1 MCHAS
6 DYAHL
11 LEGEPS
17 PEERAAM
24 AQIPQEPERRPRDVS
39 GEPREWVAWSDHL
52 GTDYLAGFPLVED
65 AEVYARTLVFGQRG
79 RVACERPSFDPY
91 WCIVHSHDFADGAGA
106 CEAAR

>member
-39 GEPREWVAWSDHL
+39 GEPREWTPTWAS
-52 GTDYLAGFPLVED
+52 AFPMAED
-65 AEVYARTLVFGQRG
+65 AETFARTLVFGQRG

-91 WCIVHSHDFADGAGA
+91 WCIVHSDDFADGAGA
-106 CEAAR
+106 CESAR

>member
-39 GEPREWVAWSDHL
+39 GPFTEYAPTW
-52 GTDYLAGFPLVED
+52 LAGLPAEED
-65 AEVYARTLVFGQRG
+65 AFEFARGLVFGQAGARI
-79 RVACERPSFDPY
+79 ACQRPSFDPY
-91 WCIVHSHDFADGAGA
+91 WCIVHSDDFADGAGA
-106 CEAAR
+106 CESAR

>member
-24 AQIPQEPERRPRDVS
+24 AQITQEPERRPRDVS
-39 GEPREWVAWSDHL
+39 GEPREWTPTWAS
-52 GTDYLAGFPLVED
+52 AFPMAED
-65 AEVYARTLVFGQRG
+65 AETYARTLVFGQRG
-79 RVACERPSFDPY
+79 RVACERPSFDPH
-91 WCIVHSHDFADGAGA
+91 WCIVHSDDFADGAGA
-106 CEAAR
+106 CESAR

>member
-39 GEPREWVAWSDHL
+39 GEPREWTPTPP
-52 GTDYLAGFPLVED
+52 TDVTTPRNE
-65 AEVYARTLVFGQRG
+65 
-79 RVACERPSFDPY
+79 P
-91 WCIVHSHDFADGAGA
+91 
-106 CEAAR
+106 